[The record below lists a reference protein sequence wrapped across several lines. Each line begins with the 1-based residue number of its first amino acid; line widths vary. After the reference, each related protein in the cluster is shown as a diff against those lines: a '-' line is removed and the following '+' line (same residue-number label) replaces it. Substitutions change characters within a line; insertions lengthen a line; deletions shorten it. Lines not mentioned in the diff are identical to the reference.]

1 MIPYIQARRL
11 IPACAGKTLA
21 AEFGTLLLPAHPR
34 VCGENAVAAGA
45 AASAAGSS
53 PRVRGKRSRRNPRRY
68 RSRLIPACAGKTKMT
83 PMPTRSRWAHPRV
96 CGENLAASKSAW
108 AWMGSSPRVR
118 GKRLLPSHSR
128 NRGGLIPACAGKTDA
143 RGTQDKPSEA
153 HPRVCGENCCC
164 FLEEGCCGGSS
175 PRVRGKRTTSAQ
187 PTEALG
193 LIPAC
198 AGKTRGF
205 VRECR

>member
-1 MIPYIQARRL
+1 M
-11 IPACAGKTLA
+11 
-21 AEFGTLLLPAHPR
+21 
-34 VCGENAVAAGA
+34 CGENAVAAGA

-118 GKRLLPSHSR
+118 GKPWQDITAAVTSR
-128 NRGGLIPACAGKTDA
+128 LIPACAGKTLR
-143 RGTQDKPSEA
+143 RGLFRLVFRA
-153 HPRVCGENCCC
+153 HPRVCGENIAPA
-164 FLEEGCCGGSS
+164 LDDITVAGSS
-175 PRVRGKRTTSAQ
+175 PRVRGK
-187 PTEALG
+187 P
-193 LIPAC
+193 
-198 AGKTRGF
+198 
-205 VRECR
+205 